1 MADYTTTT
9 KFAVDISELK
19 KAMQEAK
26 RQVAVANSEFKA
38 VSSSMDDWTKSTDG
52 ISAKLKQLDSNLK
65 SQKTILGSLEEQYER
80 TVKEMGEGS
89 KAADDLKIKINN
101 QKAVIN
107 STEKEIGK
115 YNEELS
121 KVSEAE
127 KEAAKSGKSVAEV
140 LDDIEKKANEA
151 GDGFTVMKG
160 AVATFVGNALTS
172 LVGGLRDAAS
182 NLLGLAESTQ
192 EYREQMNKIS
202 SASEEAGYGVEYAKE
217 KYEDLYGVLGDE
229 TAATTT
235 MSNFMAMGAETDT
248 LNSLLDSSVGIWA
261 KFGDSIP
268 LDGLA
273 EAINHSSKLGSVQ
286 GNLADA
292 LEWSGITVEDFN
304 AQLEK
309 CSTEQERQELIAD
322 TLSGIYG
329 DLSTSYKENNASIIE
344 SRKAQADYT
353 DTLAQMGEKIE
364 PVTTALK
371 NGFTDLLNKVLG
383 LTEGVDIDPFVTGI
397 QDGFGYLK
405 DEILPKV
412 VEGFQWIKDNG
423 ETIVGVITA
432 IGAGFVAWNV
442 VTMIQG
448 VVGAIKAFKIANDG
462 LKISQIAL
470 NAVMAANPIGIV
482 IAAIT
487 ALVAAFIYL
496 WNTSDEFK
504 QFWLDLWENIKS
516 AISTAKEWIG
526 GKIEEIGKFF
536 TETIPAFLDKAVQFF
551 SELPSKIWTWL
562 VETITKIEQW
572 KAQMVQKAIEV
583 ASNFINKVVE
593 YVKQLPSKIWTWL
606 VNTITKLNKWKT
618 DMGQKGKEAI
628 TELVNKVLDGA
639 KSIPEKMLSIGK
651 NIVDGV
657 WQGIK
662 DAKDKFFE
670 NVKGFF
676 SGLVDGAKEAL
687 DINSPSKVFAKE
699 IGRWIPE
706 GIAVGIDKNAKSA
719 LNSMKNLTTGLVYD
733 TRSNLSSGGGG
744 SVGGANFVQNIYS
757 PKPLSRLEIYRQSKN
772 LLGYAGGV

>member
-127 KEAAKSGKSVAEV
+127 KEAAKSGKTVAEV
-140 LDDIEKKANEA
+140 LDDVGESADEA

-160 AVATFVGNALTS
+160 AVATFVGNTLTS

-182 NLLGLAESTQ
+182 SILGLAESTQ
-192 EYREQMNKIS
+192 EYREQMNKLS

-217 KYEDLYGVLGDE
+217 KYADLYGVLGDE

-235 MSNFMAMGAETDT
+235 MSNFMAMGAETDI
-248 LNSLLDSSVGIWA
+248 LNSLLDSSAGIWA

-273 EAINHSSKLGSVQ
+273 EAINHSSQLGSVQ

-292 LEWSGITVEDFN
+292 LEWSGISVDDFN
-304 AQLEK
+304 ASLEQ
-309 CSTEQERQELIAD
+309 CTTEQGRQQLIAH
-322 TLSGIYG
+322 TLDRLYG
-329 DLSTSYKENNASIIE
+329 DLSDSYKENNASIIE

-353 DTLAQMGEKIE
+353 DTLAQMGEKVE

-371 NGFTDLLNKVLG
+371 NGFTDLLNEVLG
-383 LTEGVDIDPFVTGI
+383 LTEGADIDSFVAGI
-397 QDGFGYLK
+397 QEGFGYLK
-405 DEILPKV
+405 DEVLPKV

-423 ETIVGVITA
+423 ETILGVITA
-432 IGAGFVAWNV
+432 SGAGFVAWNV

-482 IAAIT
+482 IAAIA

-562 VETITKIEQW
+562 VETIVKIEQW

-606 VNTITKLNKWKT
+606 VNTITKLNKWKS

-657 WQGIK
+657 WQGIQN
-662 DAKDKFFE
+662 AKDKFFE

-687 DINSPSKVFAKE
+687 DIHSPSKVFAKE